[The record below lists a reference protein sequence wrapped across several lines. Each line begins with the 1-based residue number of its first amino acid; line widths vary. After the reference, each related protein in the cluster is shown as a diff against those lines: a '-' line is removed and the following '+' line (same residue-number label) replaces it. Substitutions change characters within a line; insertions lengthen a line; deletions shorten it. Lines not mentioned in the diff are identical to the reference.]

1 MSANKEIKTIQD
13 LPYYR
18 EEYTEK
24 LADMGIKEK
33 DDLMEALKDKKRKK
47 QIVDALDGVGNKIAD
62 HWLELLSE
70 TSDETQIVEAGE
82 EEVKRTVLKV
92 KAELTDEIK
101 AALVMRDEKNGRRP
115 AFYRQEWFRYQRL
128 GYKWRK
134 PRGIHSKMRRHLS
147 YRPPVVS
154 IGFRGPKMVRD
165 YHPSGFQ
172 EVMVYN
178 PTQVEGVDPKVQAI
192 RIGGTVGGKK
202 RIAITAKADELGIRV
217 LNRT

>member
-1 MSANKEIKTIQD
+1 MSAKKEINKIQD

-18 EEYTEK
+18 EEYTAQ
-24 LADMGIKEK
+24 LADLGIKE
-33 DDLMEALKDKKRKK
+33 LEELLEALKDADRKK
-47 QIVDALDGVGNKIAD
+47 VIVDELDGVGNKIAD
-62 HWLELLSE
+62 HWLEMLSE
-70 TSDETQIVEAGE
+70 KEAETEIVEDE
-82 EEVKRTVLKV
+82 EKTVPKV
-92 KAELTDEIK
+92 KPVLDDEIK
-101 AALVMRDEKNGRRP
+101 AALEFRSAKNDARP
-115 AFYRQEWFRYQRL
+115 AFKRQEWFRYQRL
-128 GYKWRK
+128 GEKWRK

-178 PTQVEGVDPKVQAI
+178 PGQVEAVDPKVQAI

-202 RIAITAKADELGIRV
+202 RMAIIEKADELSIRV

>member
-1 MSANKEIKTIQD
+1 MSAKKEINKIQD

-18 EEYTEK
+18 EEYTAQ
-24 LADMGIKEK
+24 LADMGIKER
-33 DDLMEALKDKKRKK
+33 DELLEALQDKDRKK
-47 QIVDALDGVGNKIAD
+47 VIVDELDGVGNKIAD

-70 TSDETQIVEAGE
+70 TEAETEIVEDE
-82 EEVKRTVLKV
+82 EKAVPKV
-92 KAELTDEIK
+92 KPVLDDGIK
-101 AALVMRDEKNGRRP
+101 AALELRSAKNDARP
-115 AFYRQEWFRYQRL
+115 AFKRQEWFRYQRL
-128 GYKWRK
+128 GEKWRK
-134 PRGIHSKMRRHLS
+134 PKGIHSKMRRHLS

-178 PTQVEGVDPKVQAI
+178 ASQVEKVDPKVQAI

-202 RIAITAKADELGIRV
+202 RMAITEKADELGIRV

>member
-1 MSANKEIKTIQD
+1 MSAKKEINKIQD

-18 EEYTEK
+18 EEYTAQ
-24 LADMGIKEK
+24 LADLGIKE
-33 DDLMEALKDKKRKK
+33 LEELLEALKDADRKK
-47 QIVDALDGVGNKIAD
+47 VIVDELDGVGNKIAD

-70 TSDETQIVEAGE
+70 TEAETEIVEDE
-82 EEVKRTVLKV
+82 EKAVPKV
-92 KAELTDEIK
+92 KPVLDDEIK
-101 AALVMRDEKNGRRP
+101 AALEFRSAKNDARP
-115 AFYRQEWFRYQRL
+115 AFKRQEWFRYQRL
-128 GYKWRK
+128 GEKWRK

-178 PTQVEGVDPKVQAI
+178 PGQVDAVDPKVQAI

-202 RIAITAKADELGIRV
+202 RMAIIEKADELSIRV

>member
-1 MSANKEIKTIQD
+1 MSAKKEINRIQD

-18 EEYTEK
+18 EEYTAQ
-24 LADMGIKEK
+24 LADLGIKE
-33 DDLMEALKDKKRKK
+33 LEELLEALRDADRKK
-47 QIVDALDGVGNKIAD
+47 VIVDELDGVGNKIAD
-62 HWLELLSE
+62 HWLEMLSE
-70 TSDETQIVEAGE
+70 TEAETEIVEDE
-82 EEVKRTVLKV
+82 EKAVPKV
-92 KAELTDEIK
+92 KPVLDDDIK
-101 AALVMRDEKNGRRP
+101 AALEIRSAKNDARP
-115 AFYRQEWFRYQRL
+115 AFKRQEWFRYQRL
-128 GYKWRK
+128 GEKWRK

-165 YHPSGFQ
+165 YHPSGFR

-178 PTQVEGVDPKVQAI
+178 PGQVEGVDPKVQAI

-202 RIAITAKADELGIRV
+202 RMAIIEKADDLSIRV

>member
-1 MSANKEIKTIQD
+1 MSAKKEINKIQD

-18 EEYTEK
+18 EEYTAQ
-24 LADMGIKEK
+24 LADLGIKEM
-33 DDLMEALKDKKRKK
+33 DELLEALKDSDRKK
-47 QIVDALDGVGNKIAD
+47 VIVDELDGVGNKIAD

-70 TSDETQIVEAGE
+70 TEAETEIVEDE
-82 EEVKRTVLKV
+82 EKAVPKV
-92 KAELTDEIK
+92 KPVLDDEIK
-101 AALVMRDEKNGRRP
+101 AALEFRSAKNDARP
-115 AFYRQEWFRYQRL
+115 AFKRQEWFRYQRL
-128 GYKWRK
+128 GEKWRK

-178 PTQVEGVDPKVQAI
+178 PGQVEGVDPKVQAI

-202 RIAITAKADELGIRV
+202 RITIMEKADELGIRV

>member
-1 MSANKEIKTIQD
+1 MSAHKEIKKIED

-18 EEYTEK
+18 EEYTAQ
-24 LADMGIKEK
+24 LAEMGIEEL
-33 DDLMEALKDKKRKK
+33 DQLLEALQDKGRKK
-47 QIVDALDGVGNKIAD
+47 EIVDALDGVGNKIAD
-62 HWLELLSE
+62 HWVELLSE
-70 TSDETQIVEAGE
+70 EETEIVEEDE
-82 EEVKRTVLKV
+82 EKAVPKIKAQLDDEV
-92 KAELTDEIK
+92 K
-101 AALVMRDEKNGRRP
+101 AALAFRQAKNEARP
-115 AFYRQEWFRYQRL
+115 AFKRQEWFRYKRL
-128 GYKWRK
+128 GEMWRK
-134 PRGIHSKMRRHLS
+134 PKGIHSKMRRHLS

-178 PTQVEGVDPKVQAI
+178 PDQVEKVDPKVQAI

-202 RIAITAKADELGIRV
+202 RMAITEKADELGIRV

>member
-1 MSANKEIKTIQD
+1 MSAKKEINKIQD

-18 EEYTEK
+18 EEYTAQ
-24 LADMGIKEK
+24 LADMGIKER
-33 DDLMEALKDKKRKK
+33 DELLEALQDKDRKK
-47 QIVDALDGVGNKIAD
+47 VIVDELDGVGNKIAD

-70 TSDETQIVEAGE
+70 TGAETEIVEDE
-82 EEVKRTVLKV
+82 EKAVPKV
-92 KAELTDEIK
+92 KPVLDDGIK
-101 AALVMRDEKNGRRP
+101 AALELRSAKNDARP
-115 AFYRQEWFRYQRL
+115 AFKRQEWFRYQRL
-128 GYKWRK
+128 GEKWRK
-134 PRGIHSKMRRHLS
+134 PKGIHSKMRRHLS

-178 PTQVEGVDPKVQAI
+178 ASQVEKVDPKVQAI

-202 RIAITAKADELGIRV
+202 RMAITEKADELGIRV

>member
-1 MSANKEIKTIQD
+1 MSAKKEINKIQD

-18 EEYTEK
+18 EEYTAQ
-24 LADMGIKEK
+24 LADLGIKE
-33 DDLMEALKDKKRKK
+33 LEELLEALKDADRKK
-47 QIVDALDGVGNKIAD
+47 VIVDELDGVGNKIAD
-62 HWLELLSE
+62 HWLEMLSE
-70 TSDETQIVEAGE
+70 KEAETEIVEDE
-82 EEVKRTVLKV
+82 EKAVPKV
-92 KAELTDEIK
+92 KPVLDDEIK
-101 AALVMRDEKNGRRP
+101 AALEFRSAKNDARP
-115 AFYRQEWFRYQRL
+115 AFKRQEWFRYQRL
-128 GYKWRK
+128 GEKWRK

-178 PTQVEGVDPKVQAI
+178 PGQVEAVDPKVQAI

-202 RIAITAKADELGIRV
+202 RMAIIEKADELSIRV

>member
-1 MSANKEIKTIQD
+1 MAAKKEIKKIQD

-18 EEYTEK
+18 EEYTAQ
-24 LADMGIKEK
+24 LADLGIKEL
-33 DDLMEALKDKKRKK
+33 DELLEALKDKDRKK
-47 QIVDALDGVGNKIAD
+47 VIVDDLDGVGNKIAD

-70 TSDETQIVEAGE
+70 TEAETEIVDE
-82 EEVKRTVLKV
+82 EEKTVVKV
-92 KAELTDEIK
+92 KPVLNDEIK
-101 AALVMRDEKNGRRP
+101 AALEFRSAKNDARP
-115 AFYRQEWFRYQRL
+115 AFKRQEWFRYQRL
-128 GYKWRK
+128 GEMWRK

-178 PTQVEGVDPKVQAI
+178 PGQVEAVDPKVQAI

-202 RIAITAKADELGIRV
+202 RMAIIEKADELSIRV

>member
-1 MSANKEIKTIQD
+1 MSAHKEIKKIED

-18 EEYTEK
+18 EEYTAQ
-24 LADMGIKEK
+24 LAEMGIEEL
-33 DDLMEALKDKKRKK
+33 DQLLEALQDKGRKK
-47 QIVDALDGVGNKIAD
+47 EIVDALDGVGNKIAD
-62 HWLELLSE
+62 HWVELLSE
-70 TSDETQIVEAGE
+70 EETEIVEEDE
-82 EEVKRTVLKV
+82 EKV
-92 KAELTDEIK
+92 VPKIKAQLDDDVK
-101 AALVMRDEKNGRRP
+101 AALAFRQAKNEARP
-115 AFYRQEWFRYQRL
+115 AFKRQEWFRYKRL
-128 GYKWRK
+128 GEMWRK
-134 PRGIHSKMRRHLS
+134 PKGIHSKMRRHLS

-178 PTQVEGVDPKVQAI
+178 PDQVDKVDPKVQAI

-202 RIAITAKADELGIRV
+202 RMAITEKADELGIRV

>member
-1 MSANKEIKTIQD
+1 MSAKKEINKIQD

-18 EEYTEK
+18 EEYTAQ
-24 LADMGIKEK
+24 LADLGIKDMDE
-33 DDLMEALKDKKRKK
+33 LLEALEDQDRKK
-47 QIVDALDGVGNKIAD
+47 VIVDELDGVGNKIAD

-70 TSDETQIVEAGE
+70 TETEIVEDEEKAVPKVKPVLDDET
-82 EEVKRTVLKV
+82 
-92 KAELTDEIK
+92 K
-101 AALVMRDEKNGRRP
+101 AALEFRSAKNDARP
-115 AFYRQEWFRYQRL
+115 AFKRQEWFRYQRL
-128 GYKWRK
+128 GEKWRK

-178 PTQVEGVDPKVQAI
+178 PGQVESVDPKVQAI

-202 RIAITAKADELGIRV
+202 RMAIIEKADELSIRV

>member
-1 MSANKEIKTIQD
+1 MSAKKEIKKIED

-18 EEYTEK
+18 EEYTEQ
-24 LADMGIKEK
+24 LADMGIKER
-33 DDLMEALKDKKRKK
+33 DELLEALKDEKRKK
-47 QIVDALDGVGNKIAD
+47 EIVDALDGVGNKIAD
-62 HWLELLSE
+62 HWVELLSE
-70 TSDETQIVEAGE
+70 PGTEIVEA
-82 EEVKRTVLKV
+82 EEVPKAVAKV
-92 KAELTDEIK
+92 KAQLSDDIK
-101 AALVMRDEKNGRRP
+101 AALEFREAKNDARP
-115 AFYRQEWFRYQRL
+115 AFKRQEWFRYARL
-128 GYKWRK
+128 GEKWRK

-172 EVMVYN
+172 EVMVFN
-178 PTQVEGVDPKVQAI
+178 PGQVDNVDPKVQAI

-202 RIAITAKADELGIRV
+202 RITIIEKADELGIRV

>member
-1 MSANKEIKTIQD
+1 MSAKKEINTIQD

-18 EEYTEK
+18 EEYTAQ
-24 LADMGIKEK
+24 LADLGIKEM
-33 DDLMEALKDKKRKK
+33 DELLEALNDKDRKK
-47 QIVDALDGVGNKIAD
+47 VIVDELDGVGNKIAD

-70 TSDETQIVEAGE
+70 KEAETEIVEDE
-82 EEVKRTVLKV
+82 EKAVTKV
-92 KAELTDEIK
+92 KPVLDDEVK
-101 AALVMRDEKNGRRP
+101 AALEFRSAKNDARP
-115 AFYRQEWFRYQRL
+115 AFKRQEWFRYQRL
-128 GYKWRK
+128 GEKWRK

-178 PTQVEGVDPKVQAI
+178 PGQVDAVDPKVQAI
-192 RIGGTVGGKK
+192 RIGGTVGGRK
-202 RIAITAKADELGIRV
+202 RMAITEKADELGIRI

>member
-1 MSANKEIKTIQD
+1 MSAKKEINKIQD

-18 EEYTEK
+18 EEYTAQ
-24 LADMGIKEK
+24 LADMGIKEM
-33 DDLMEALKDKKRKK
+33 DELLEALKDKDRKK
-47 QIVDALDGVGNKIAD
+47 VIVDELDGVGNKIAD

-70 TSDETQIVEAGE
+70 KEAETEIVEDEDVA
-82 EEVKRTVLKV
+82 VPKV
-92 KAELTDEIK
+92 KPVLDDDVK
-101 AALVMRDEKNGRRP
+101 AALELRSAKNEARP
-115 AFYRQEWFRYQRL
+115 AFKRQEWFRYQRL
-128 GYKWRK
+128 GEKWRK
-134 PRGIHSKMRRHLS
+134 PKGIHSKMRRHLS

-172 EVMVYN
+172 EVLVYN
-178 PTQVEGVDPKVQAI
+178 PSQVDKVDPKVQAI

-202 RIAITAKADELGIRV
+202 RMAITEKADELGIRV

>member
-1 MSANKEIKTIQD
+1 MSAKKEINKIQD

-18 EEYTEK
+18 EEYTAQ
-24 LADMGIKEK
+24 LADLGIKETSE
-33 DDLMEALKDKKRKK
+33 LLEALQDKDRKK
-47 QIVDALDGVGNKIAD
+47 VIVDELDGVGNKIAD

-70 TSDETQIVEAGE
+70 TEAETEIVEDE
-82 EEVKRTVLKV
+82 EKAVPKV
-92 KAELTDEIK
+92 KPVLDDDVK
-101 AALVMRDEKNGRRP
+101 AALELRSAKNDARP
-115 AFYRQEWFRYQRL
+115 AFKRQEWFRYQRL
-128 GYKWRK
+128 GEKWRK

-154 IGFRGPKMVRD
+154 IGFRGPKAVRD
-165 YHPSGFQ
+165 FHPSGFQ

-178 PTQVEGVDPKVQAI
+178 ASQVEGVDPKVQAI

-202 RIAITAKADELGIRV
+202 RMAITEKADELGIRI

>member
-1 MSANKEIKTIQD
+1 MSAKKEINRIQD

-18 EEYTEK
+18 EEYTAQ
-24 LADMGIKEK
+24 LADLGIKE
-33 DDLMEALKDKKRKK
+33 LEELLEALKDADRKK
-47 QIVDALDGVGNKIAD
+47 VIVDELDGVGNKIAD
-62 HWLELLSE
+62 HWLEMLSE
-70 TSDETQIVEAGE
+70 TEAETEIVEDE
-82 EEVKRTVLKV
+82 EKAVPKV
-92 KAELTDEIK
+92 KPVLDDDIK
-101 AALVMRDEKNGRRP
+101 AALEFRSAKNDARP
-115 AFYRQEWFRYQRL
+115 AFKRQEWFRYQRL
-128 GYKWRK
+128 GEKWRK

-165 YHPSGFQ
+165 YHPSGFR

-178 PTQVEGVDPKVQAI
+178 PGQVEAVDPKVQAI

-202 RIAITAKADELGIRV
+202 RMAIIEKADDLSIRV

>member
-1 MSANKEIKTIQD
+1 MSAKKEINKIQD

-18 EEYTEK
+18 EEYTAQ
-24 LADMGIKEK
+24 LADLGIKEM
-33 DDLMEALKDKKRKK
+33 DELLEALQDADRKK
-47 QIVDALDGVGNKIAD
+47 VIVDELDGVGNKIAD
-62 HWLELLSE
+62 HGLELLSE
-70 TSDETQIVEAGE
+70 TEETETEIVEDE
-82 EEVKRTVLKV
+82 EKAVPKVRPVLD
-92 KAELTDEIK
+92 DEIK
-101 AALVMRDEKNGRRP
+101 AALEFRSAKNDARP
-115 AFYRQEWFRYQRL
+115 AFKRQEWFRYQRL
-128 GYKWRK
+128 GEKWRK

-178 PTQVEGVDPKVQAI
+178 PGQVDAVDPKVQAI

-202 RIAITAKADELGIRV
+202 RMAIIEKADELSIRV

>member
-1 MSANKEIKTIQD
+1 MSAKKEINRIQD

-18 EEYTEK
+18 EEYTAQ
-24 LADMGIKEK
+24 LADLGIKEM
-33 DDLMEALKDKKRKK
+33 DELLEALKDADRKK
-47 QIVDALDGVGNKIAD
+47 VIVDELDGVGNKIAD

-70 TSDETQIVEAGE
+70 TEAETEIVEDE
-82 EEVKRTVLKV
+82 EKAVPKV
-92 KAELTDEIK
+92 KPVLDDDIK
-101 AALVMRDEKNGRRP
+101 AALEFRSAKNDARP
-115 AFYRQEWFRYQRL
+115 AFKRQEWFRYQRL
-128 GYKWRK
+128 GEKWRK

-178 PTQVEGVDPKVQAI
+178 PGQVEAVDPKVQAI

-202 RIAITAKADELGIRV
+202 RMAIIEKADDLSIRV

>member
-1 MSANKEIKTIQD
+1 MSAKKEINKIQD

-18 EEYTEK
+18 EEYTAQ
-24 LADMGIKEK
+24 LADLGVKEL
-33 DDLMEALKDKKRKK
+33 DELLEALKDADRKK
-47 QIVDALDGVGNKIAD
+47 VIVDELDGVGNKIAD

-70 TSDETQIVEAGE
+70 KEAETEIVEDE
-82 EEVKRTVLKV
+82 EKAVPKV
-92 KAELTDEIK
+92 KPVLDDEIK
-101 AALVMRDEKNGRRP
+101 AALEFRSAKNDARP
-115 AFYRQEWFRYQRL
+115 AFKRQEWFRYQRL
-128 GYKWRK
+128 GEKWRK

-178 PTQVEGVDPKVQAI
+178 PGQVDAVDPKVQAI

-202 RIAITAKADELGIRV
+202 RMAIIEKADELSIRV

>member
-1 MSANKEIKTIQD
+1 MSAKKEINTIQD

-18 EEYTEK
+18 EEYTAQ
-24 LADMGIKEK
+24 LADMGIKEM
-33 DDLMEALKDKKRKK
+33 DELLEALKDADRKK
-47 QIVDALDGVGNKIAD
+47 VIVDELDGVGNKIAD

-70 TSDETQIVEAGE
+70 TEAETEIVEDE
-82 EEVKRTVLKV
+82 EKAVPKV
-92 KAELTDEIK
+92 KPVLDDEIK
-101 AALVMRDEKNGRRP
+101 AALEFRSAKNDARP
-115 AFYRQEWFRYQRL
+115 AFKRQEWFRYQRL
-128 GYKWRK
+128 GEKWRK

-178 PTQVEGVDPKVQAI
+178 PGQVDAVDPKVQAI

-202 RIAITAKADELGIRV
+202 RMAIIEKADELSIRV